1 MFGDATH
8 GQKNRHGSALGAVTS
23 SKAVPFYADVKPPRP
38 SCAIAPAT
46 SNLTSL
52 CQRYR
57 HPHRIGGSFYA
68 GGRNGYGG
76 GAGSGGDGGG
86 DGGGNSSDSA
96 DSADSAAAV
105 QVSATGAETALAQ
118 FCTSMRATTGKVAIP
133 PKVVN

>member
-86 DGGGNSSDSA
+86 NSS

>member
-76 GAGSGGDGGG
+76 GAGAGSGG
-86 DGGGNSSDSA
+86 DGGGNSS